1 MKRVLKL
8 AAAVF
13 LVVALSACARTELT
27 SDSNSKVTNG
37 TATIPT
43 DAPSIIGVVTA
54 IGPGRTL
61 RIEERPWEESGSAKA
76 AVRIPEGVAI
86 HDRDSGTPRTFE
98 DLGQGSTVSAWFDGP
113 VAESYPV
120 QATASALVIERSA
133 ARDSATTTHRVD
145 PKGFGPVRVGM
156 STAQAAN
163 ALGAELKLL
172 GPEMQ
177 PCHYVQATGHPG
189 IAFMVIDGRIAR
201 VDVRPDSP
209 IRTAEG
215 AAVGDSEERI
225 HSLYPGR
232 VEVQPHKYVDGHYLI
247 VRPQAPAD
255 TVYRIIFDT
264 DGKKVTGIKAGRMPE
279 VRWVEGCS

>member
-1 MKRVLKL
+1 MRVLIL
-8 AAAVF
+8 ATAMF
-13 LVVALSACARTELT
+13 LVVALSSCARTEQK
-27 SDSNSKVTNG
+27 SDGNSTVTNG
-37 TATIPT
+37 TATIPA
-43 DAPSIIGVVTA
+43 DAPSIIGVVTS

-61 RIEERPWEESGSAKA
+61 RIEEKPSDESGSAKA
-76 AVRIPEGVAI
+76 VVRVPEGVAI
-86 HDRDSGTPRTFE
+86 RDRDSNTPRTFE
-98 DLGQGSTVSAWFDGP
+98 DLQQGATVSAWFTGP

-120 QATASALVIERSA
+120 QATASALVIERTA
-133 ARDSATTTHRVD
+133 PNDSATTILNVD

-156 STAQAAN
+156 TTAEAAS

-177 PCHYVQATGHPG
+177 PCHYVQATERPG
-189 IAFMVIDGRIAR
+189 VAFMVIDGRIAR

-247 VRPQAPAD
+247 VRPAAPSD
-255 TVYRIIFDT
+255 STYRIIFDT
-264 DGKKVTGIKAGRMPE
+264 DGKKVTGYKAGRMPE

>member
-1 MKRVLKL
+1 MAIRNY
-8 AAAVF
+8 
-13 LVVALSACARTELT
+13 VVAMILCLALGACTRTEQT
-27 SDSNSKVTNG
+27 SDNNSQVTRD
-37 TATIPT
+37 TSTIPI
-43 DAPSIIGVVTA
+43 DAPSIIGVVTS

-61 RIEERPWEESGSAKA
+61 RIEEKPSDESGSAKA
-76 AVRIPEGVAI
+76 VVRVPQGVAI
-86 HDRDSGTPRTFE
+86 RDRDSNTPRTFE
-98 DLGQGSTVSAWFDGP
+98 DLQVGATVSAWFTGP

-120 QATASALVIERSA
+120 QATASALVIERTA
-133 ARDSATTTHRVD
+133 PNDSATTTFRID

-156 STAQAAN
+156 TTAEASS

-177 PCHYVQATGHPG
+177 PCHYVQATERPG
-189 IAFMVIDGRIAR
+189 VAFMVIDGRIAR

-215 AAVGDSEERI
+215 AAVGDSEQRI

-247 VRPQAPAD
+247 VRPEAPSD
-255 TVYRIIFDT
+255 STYRIIFDT
-264 DGKKVTGIKAGRMPE
+264 DGKKVTGFKAGRMPE